1 VEEKKEVN
9 KDRCSTCS
17 RKLKLLGIEC
27 KCGLFFCSH
36 HRLPED
42 HSCTFNHKRAGRDK
56 LAKEVIKVEKGKIE
70 SI

>member
-1 VEEKKEVN
+1 
-9 KDRCSTCS
+9 
-17 RKLKLLGIEC
+17 LGIEC